1 MQTVTFNPLP
11 AGARALTVDETAVVA
26 GGIVPVLITIASA
39 IGRAA
44 AAGARH
50 FGRSAAVGAGGAAGG
65 TAGYHG
71 MRRIIEHFSAPNAP
85 AAEGD

>member
-1 MQTVTFNPLP
+1 MQSVTFNPLP
-11 AGARALTVDETAVVA
+11 AGARVLTVDETAVVA
-26 GGIVPVLITIASA
+26 GGIAPILVAIAGA

-50 FGRSAAVGAGGAAGG
+50 FGRSAAMGAGGA
-65 TAGYHG
+65 AGYHG